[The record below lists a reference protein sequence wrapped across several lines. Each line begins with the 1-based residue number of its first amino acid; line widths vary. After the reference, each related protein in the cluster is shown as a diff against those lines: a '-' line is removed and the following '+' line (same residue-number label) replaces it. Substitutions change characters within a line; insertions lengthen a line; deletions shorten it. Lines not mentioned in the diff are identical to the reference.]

1 MLRIRI
7 LWSLG
12 WQVRITLSLIE
23 SYSLSLEGNEGIL
36 NSVEPLVPMMMVTS
50 IVAVIWVEISMSTL
64 CLQIL
69 GISEEL
75 LEVLIIICV
84 FFKVC

>member
-1 MLRIRI
+1 MRIWILR
-7 LWSLG
+7 SLG
-12 WQVRITLSLIE
+12 WQVRITLSFIE
-23 SYSLSLEGNEGIL
+23 SYSLSLEGNEGLL

-50 IVAVIWVEISMSTL
+50 IVAVIWVKISMSTL